1 MVTGSIPVAAI
12 LFFEFQVE
20 MDRRKILKD
29 EYRQGK
35 VTGGIYR
42 LVNTCSG
49 MYLLDYTP
57 NLQAKQ
63 NSYNFVISS
72 GSCLD
77 FRLKDEWESF
87 GGKAF
92 IFEILESLEK
102 KKEQTQEEFIDD
114 LKILKQMWSDKLDPS
129 NRY

>member
-1 MVTGSIPVAAI
+1 
-12 LFFEFQVE
+12 
-20 MDRRKILKD
+20 MDRRKTLIN
-29 EYRQGK
+29 EYKQAK
-35 VTGGIYR
+35 VVGGVYR
-42 LVNTCSG
+42 LVNTQNN

-72 GSCLD
+72 DSCLD
-77 FRLKDEWESF
+77 FRLKEDWESF

-92 IFEILESLEK
+92 AFEILESLEK
-102 KKEQTQEEFIDD
+102 KKEQSQEEFIDD
-114 LKILKQMWSDKLDPS
+114 LKMLKQMWSDKLDPS